1 MLKRP
6 LHLLLVI
13 TFTLLQC
20 AAPLVHAHVNGQLS
34 GLLPPALETQHPA
47 AIQNDCVI
55 EEDESPAITIP
66 HEYQRDEQP
75 VLTNSAPALLFVALP
90 LRHIL
95 SARTLPRSVDLP
107 PHYPQ
112 FQPQAPP
119 ALV

>member
-1 MLKRP
+1 MVKRP
-6 LHLLLVI
+6 LHLLLAI

-34 GLLPPALETQHPA
+34 GLLPPALETQHQPTV
-47 AIQNDCVI
+47 QNDCVI

-75 VLTNSAPALLFVALP
+75 VLSHSTPALLFVALP
-90 LRHIL
+90 LSHIQPAL
-95 SARTLPRSVDLP
+95 ASPHSVAVA
-107 PHYPQ
+107 PHYPKSR
-112 FQPQAPP
+112 PQAPP

>member
-1 MLKRP
+1 MVKRP
-6 LHLLLVI
+6 LRLLLAI

-34 GLLPPALETQHPA
+34 GLLPPALEAQHQQT
-47 AIQNDCVI
+47 ILNDCVI

-75 VLTNSAPALLFVALP
+75 ELTNSAPALLFVTLP
-90 LRHIL
+90 LRHIQT
-95 SARTLPRSVDLP
+95 ARTLTQSVALP
-107 PHYPQ
+107 PHYPKSR
-112 FQPQAPP
+112 PQAPP